1 VREAGA
7 LAEETVCQLVLFIW
21 FVRSVWFVFW
31 LHETNQIDQITRQT
45 GLVPHVGTMEVLLRR
60 NVFSQPARLE
70 IVAIVHPPA

>member
-7 LAEETVCQLVLFIW
+7 LAKETVCQLVLFIW
-21 FVRSVWFVFW
+21 SVRSVWFVW

-45 GLVPHVGTMEVLLRR
+45 GLVPHVGTIKVLLRR
-60 NVFSQPARLE
+60 NVFSQSARLE